1 MALSL
6 SDYSMPLDPP
16 VPPLLPLCP
25 SYNKQQL
32 ISPALFLLDF
42 SKGFDTVRHS
52 ALASSLSQLEIT
64 DSIYNFIICFLQ
76 DRSHVT
82 RFAGL
87 TSVIAYINGSTVQG
101 SGFGPSSFDVVAAG
115 LHPLSA
121 SNSLAIYADDIY
133 LLVPASARSSVSS
146 ELVSISK
153 WPTSNNPRLNAD
165 ELKELILHKR
175 TTSYDPPQPIP
186 GVERLASIKIGLLG
200 ITLTGDFSTAAH
212 ITKVLESDLSMP
224 SYAEAE
230 EGSR

>member
-6 SDYSMPLDPP
+6 SDYSIPLDPP

-87 TSVIAYINGSTVQG
+87 TSVI
-101 SGFGPSSFDVVAAG
+101 
-115 LHPLSA
+115 
-121 SNSLAIYADDIY
+121 
-133 LLVPASARSSVSS
+133 
-146 ELVSISK
+146 
-153 WPTSNNPRLNAD
+153 
-165 ELKELILHKR
+165 
-175 TTSYDPPQPIP
+175 
-186 GVERLASIKIGLLG
+186 
-200 ITLTGDFSTAAH
+200 
-212 ITKVLESDLSMP
+212 VLLSMAASCRVLGSVPPHSMLLLPISIP
-224 SYAEAE
+224 SLPLTP
-230 EGSR
+230 